1 VLGPADVV
9 NVKSFAQEVRM
20 RRIASLLVLFLSVVL
35 AACGGLQDTW
45 ESPGAEGFRPTSIAV
60 LPPIEGSF
68 AGSREGA
75 YAAVAS
81 ALKKSGRYP
90 TAIEPEAVTGAIT
103 SSNEVR
109 EALTRYISTFE
120 TAGVSEKESAGR
132 LGQAL
137 KTQALVIVKVS
148 AWEYLKIDGTK
159 YGRVGLELRLIDAQR
174 GTLVWKGRHERKES
188 YTFFKPN
195 LNEIA
200 EDVAQYIVKYMPH

>member
-1 VLGPADVV
+1 
-9 NVKSFAQEVRM
+9 M
-20 RRIASLLVLFLSVVL
+20 RRIVAPWSMFMSLLLT
-35 AACGGLQDTW
+35 ACGGLQDTW
-45 ESPGAEGFRPTSIAV
+45 EAPGAETFRPTSIAV

-68 AGSREGA
+68 AGSRDGA

-90 TAIEPEAVTGAIT
+90 TAIEPEQVTGAIT

-132 LGQAL
+132 LAQAL
-137 KTQALVIVKVS
+137 KTQALVVVKVS
-148 AWEYLKIDGTK
+148 AWEYLKMDGNK
-159 YGRVGLELRLIDAQR
+159 YGRVGLELRLIDAQK
-174 GTLVWKGRHERKES
+174 GTLVWKGRHEEKES